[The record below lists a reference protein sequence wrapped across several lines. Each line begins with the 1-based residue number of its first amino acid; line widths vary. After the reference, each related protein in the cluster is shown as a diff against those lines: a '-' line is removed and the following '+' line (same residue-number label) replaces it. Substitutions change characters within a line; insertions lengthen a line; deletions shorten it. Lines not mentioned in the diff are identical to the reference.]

1 MAKLMGDELGCH
13 QQPSMSFMK
22 YWIILK
28 ENHTINHLLVLV
40 LLHMISYSYEVDKWM
55 LGKTALKVLLGMFY
69 YNSLPG

>member
-40 LLHMISYSYEVDKWM
+40 LLHMISCDFTMTRQDDIK
-55 LGKTALKVLLGMFY
+55 LKK
-69 YNSLPG
+69 YND